1 MTASLSTTPQP
12 AATSAFAWLGQ
23 AMRNN
28 ITTSLSVAVFAALV
42 AMALL
47 APWLAG
53 DPNLLTT
60 GTRLRAP
67 DAFFWFGTD
76 HLGRDIFDRAV
87 HGARVSLI
95 VGVVCATLAIV
106 LGLIVGM
113 LCGFYRWIDAFVMRI
128 MDGIM
133 AIPSILLAI
142 ALTALMHPSVMTVLI
157 AIVVPEIPRTARL
170 VRSIVLTLR
179 EQTFVQSAIV
189 SGSSDARILLRHLL
203 PNTVAPMIVQA
214 TYVCASAILTEAG
227 LSFLGAGVPPE
238 TVTWGNVIASG
249 RSYFLIAPWIIFFPG
264 VLLALTVLSINLL
277 GDSLRDTLDPRL
289 ARSLR

>member
-1 MTASLSTTPQP
+1 MG
-12 AATSAFAWLGQ
+12 WLAR
-23 AMRNN
+23 AMREN
-28 ITTSLSVAVFAALV
+28 ITTSLSLTVFALLI

-47 APWLAG
+47 APWIAG
-53 DPNLLTT
+53 DPNLLTA
-60 GTRLRAP
+60 GARLKVP
-67 DAFFWFGTD
+67 DAHFWFGTD
-76 HLGRDIFDRAV
+76 HLGRNIFDRAV
-87 HGARVSLI
+87 YGARVSLI
-95 VGVVCATLAIV
+95 VGVGCATLAV
-106 LGLIVGM
+106 ALGLLVGM
-113 LCGFYRWIDAFVMRI
+113 LCGFYRWIDAFLMRI

-133 AIPSILLAI
+133 AIPAILLAI
-142 ALTALMHPSVMTVLI
+142 ALTALLRPSLATVLI

-189 SGSSDARILLRHLL
+189 SGSSDARILLRHIL

-214 TYVCASAILTEAG
+214 TYVSAAAILTEAG

-238 TVTWGNVIASG
+238 MATWGNVIASG

-264 VLLALTVLSINLL
+264 LLLALTVLSINLL

-289 ARSLR
+289 ARNMR

>member
-1 MTASLSTTPQP
+1 M
-12 AATSAFAWLGQ
+12 AASAFAWLGQ

-28 ITTSLSVAVFAALV
+28 ISTSLSVAVFAALV

-53 DPNLLTT
+53 DPNLLTA

-67 DAFFWFGTD
+67 DANFWFGTD
-76 HLGRDIFDRAV
+76 HLGRDIFDRTV

-95 VGVVCATLAIV
+95 VGVACAALAIAV
-106 LGLIVGM
+106 GLIVGM
-113 LCGFYRWIDAFVMRI
+113 LCGFYRWIDAFIMRI

-142 ALTALMHPSVMTVLI
+142 ALTALMRPSVTTVLI

-179 EQTFVQSAIV
+179 EQTFVHSAIV

>member
-1 MTASLSTTPQP
+1 MKESSSATPQP
-12 AATSAFAWLGQ
+12 AAASAFAWLGQ
-23 AMRNN
+23 AMRKNV
-28 ITTSLSVAVFAALV
+28 TTSLSVAVFAALV

-53 DPNLLTT
+53 DPNLLTA

-67 DAFFWFGTD
+67 DVVSWFGTD

-87 HGARVSLI
+87 YGARVSLI
-95 VGVVCATLAIV
+95 VGVVCATFTIA

-142 ALTALMHPSVMTVLI
+142 ALTALMHPSVVIVLI
-157 AIVVPEIPRTARL
+157 AIVVPEVPRTARL